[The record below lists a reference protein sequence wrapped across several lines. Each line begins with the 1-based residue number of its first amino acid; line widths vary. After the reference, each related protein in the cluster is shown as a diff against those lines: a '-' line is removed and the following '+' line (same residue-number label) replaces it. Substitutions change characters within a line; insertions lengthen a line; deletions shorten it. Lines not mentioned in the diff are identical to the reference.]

1 MKNNRRMSAF
11 MLAMILAFSSLP
23 ANAQDTLAFVNVPE
37 MIRPGKLA
45 LINFT
50 SQSAMTLTLY
60 LLQNE
65 MAVELLP
72 DYPANEGL
80 NSLSWDGTVNGIPVL
95 PGTYQL
101 WLNGESADAYANII
115 IGQESPALSNIYP
128 SDPQLIPGISWSMH
142 VNANMQGTLT
152 MQLDGFD
159 TTIFEGAVS
168 AGETSIP
175 WDGTNAGTALPPGEY
190 DLILKLT
197 DATGFASTAQHVHII
212 LTDTADEAE
221 PTVTATPAY
230 ETAVSPSSYSATP
243 SSGELNYWTLPM
255 DITNEAAIW
264 EVMMQP
270 ITVLKG
276 DQKKSYKL
284 RGQPNDDAE
293 AVGEITYDSQGVR
306 VLENLDNGW
315 SLVETYS
322 SSFHDSTVKVYGD
335 MVQGYVKTNLLQT
348 KNTSKKYGLIIDK
361 LTQRMYIFKDGK
373 LFSELI
379 ISTGIVDVPGKYERE
394 TQAGDYILVSRV
406 GKFMSDNLHCDMA
419 IRFNNGNLIHQ
430 VPYTLRAD
438 GSKYFDNTE
447 PKLGTKASHGCI
459 RVQRRKNPQGI
470 NMAWLWSNLE
480 LNTRVLIWED
490 YKGRQIPLPSE
501 DKALFYNPEGGS
513 YYHNDAHCMD
523 VKEKFLPL
531 TGFTYA
537 QLEDDQFSSLT
548 RCPACAPPM
557 RESELKAINASY
569 AN

>member
-1 MKNNRRMSAF
+1 MSAF

>member
-284 RGQPNDDAE
+284 RGQPNDDAV